1 MESKKTFKNGYGTFS
16 GVSDLFSS
24 KKAAEATTTPISSSA
39 NGPHEERP
47 PSPNPE
53 AAADNSAPTK
63 PAGFFSLPLSRKAW
77 ILLIAIMFSAVALAV
92 GLLAGLLTRGGHA
105 QNTAGRPNIVFI
117 MADDQ
122 DRLLNSTD
130 YMPALQREIFAKGT
144 EFTHHYTTMALCCP
158 SRSALLRG
166 QQVHNTNITNV
177 VAPGYV
183 PDTRHTITQKGR
195 GREAGTNRYIL
206 STVAHITNGSSQAR
220 IKTICRIG

>member
-16 GVSDLFSS
+16 GVSDLFVS
-24 KKAAEATTTPISSSA
+24 KKAAEATNSPVSTSA
-39 NGPHEERP
+39 DEPHEERP

-53 AAADNSAPTK
+53 AAANNSCSK
-63 PAGFFSLPLSRKAW
+63 PGGFFSWPLSRKAW
-77 ILLIAIMFSAVALAV
+77 TLMIIMFSSVALTV

-130 YMPALQREIFAKGT
+130 FMPALQREIFAKGT

-158 SRSALLRG
+158 SRSSLLRG

-183 PDTRHTITQKGR
+183 MTPKSLKR
-195 GREAGTNRYIL
+195 GSRD
-206 STVAHITNGSSQAR
+206 
-220 IKTICRIG
+220 

>member
-1 MESKKTFKNGYGTFS
+1 MENKKTFKNGYGTFS
-16 GVSDLFSS
+16 GVSGLFAP
-24 KKAAEATTTPISSSA
+24 KKSAKSTITPISSPGNA
-39 NGPHEERP
+39 PQEERSH
-47 PSPNPE
+47 SPNPE
-53 AAADNSAPTK
+53 AAADDSPTK
-63 PAGFFSLPLSRKAW
+63 SPGFFALPLSRTAW
-77 ILLIAIMFSAVALAV
+77 IVLIIMFSSVALAI
-92 GLLAGLLTRGGHA
+92 GLLAGLLTRRGHA

-144 EFTHHYTTMALCCP
+144 EFTNHYTTMALCCP

-183 PDTRHTITQKGR
+183 IQ
-195 GREAGTNRYIL
+195 
-206 STVAHITNGSSQAR
+206 
-220 IKTICRIG
+220 

>member
-1 MESKKTFKNGYGTFS
+1 MGSEKTFKNGYGTFS
-16 GVSDLFSS
+16 GVSELFVF
-24 KKAAEATTTPISSSA
+24 KKAAEVSTTPVSSSV
-39 NGPHEERP
+39 NEPHEERP

-53 AAADNSAPTK
+53 AATDTSARK
-63 PAGFFSLPLSRKAW
+63 PAGFFSLSLSGKAW
-77 ILLIAIMFSAVALAV
+77 ILIIIMFGAIALTV

-177 VAPGYV
+177 VAPG
-183 PDTRHTITQKGR
+183 
-195 GREAGTNRYIL
+195 
-206 STVAHITNGSSQAR
+206 
-220 IKTICRIG
+220 